1 MAKRLKKVKKLEERI
16 APSAIIAGGRP
27 YPAGAP
33 FPGYASIDASGNVVF
48 THSAEGSVSGND
60 VNADISGSSNVNAN
74 AGNGGIDVGGS
85 GNVRGSG
92 GWNG

>member
-16 APSAIIAGGRP
+16 APSAIVAGGRP

-48 THSAEGSVSGND
+48 THSAEGSVGGNE
-60 VNADISGSSNVNAN
+60 VNTGISGSGNVDAS
-74 AGNGGIDVGGS
+74 AGNDGIDVGGN
-85 GNVRGSG
+85 GHVRGSG

>member
-33 FPGYASIDASGNVVF
+33 FPGYASIDATGNVVF
-48 THSAEGSVSGND
+48 THSADGSVSGND
-60 VNADISGSSNVNAN
+60 FNTDVGASGNVDAN
-74 AGNGGIDVGGS
+74 AGSGGIDVGGN
-85 GNVRGSG
+85 GNVRGGG